1 MTSNNETRI
10 LVVDDEQPVSMIIG
24 RVLSD
29 EGFQVSLAS
38 NGQEA
43 LDCLR
48 ASRFDL
54 LLTDIYMPVLRGD
67 ELMQRALEHDPEM
80 AVLLITAID
89 DTSCAIDC
97 LKAGAYDF
105 LLKPF
110 DLEDVLIRVK
120 KALQRRNLEREN
132 KQYKQYLEERI
143 SETTQQLRRTVQQAL
158 ESLIYTLE
166 AKDPFTQ
173 NHSIRVADMSAEIA
187 RRMRPTDTRLHAQ
200 VRIAATFHDIGKIG
214 IPEQVIQKPG
224 KLTQDEMDVIKR
236 LPEIG
241 SMILAPMLDSE
252 IVKIVRG
259 HHESW
264 DGTGYPDRLAG
275 EEIPLGA
282 RIIAVADAYDAMN
295 SERPHRPPLSPPR
308 ILEILHE
315 GAGSQWDR
323 DVVYVFLKLA
333 SSGFLEGLAPS
344 SNGVS
349 KAAELSAE
357 MIGKDQLALVAQQI
371 PTQED
376 TPQPIRG
383 SRRVLGVGEHLDAEA
398 ARDLRQQIEALV
410 YGEIGEQIVLDL
422 SRCTDTDDQAL
433 HSIYSLDLITRRAG
447 RRLVLRDISEG
458 LAQRLHDAGLDGG
471 MLFEQSLRLAAQCPP
486 APSNGGF

>member
-1 MTSNNETRI
+1 MTPNNETRI
-10 LVVDDEQPVSMIIG
+10 LVVDDEEPVSLIIG
-24 RVLSD
+24 RILSD
-29 EGFQVSLAS
+29 EGFQVSLAT

-43 LDCLR
+43 LDLLR

-54 LLTDIYMPVLRGD
+54 LLSDIYMPVLRGD

-120 KALQRRNLEREN
+120 KALQRRHLEREN
-132 KQYKQYLEERI
+132 KEYKQYLEERVT
-143 SETTQQLRRTVQQAL
+143 ETTQQLRRTVQQAL

-173 NHSIRVADMSAEIA
+173 NHSIRVADMASEIA

-200 VRIAATFHDIGKIG
+200 IRIAATFHDIGKIG
-214 IPEQVIQKPG
+214 IPEQVLHKPG
-224 KLTQDEMDVIKR
+224 KLTHDEMDIIKR

-241 SMILAPMLDSE
+241 ATILAPMLDSE

-264 DGTGYPDRLAG
+264 DGTGYPDRLSG

-295 SERPHRPPLSPPR
+295 SERPHRPPLSPPH
-308 ILEILHE
+308 ILEILHD

-323 DVVYVFLKLA
+323 EVVYVFLKLA
-333 SSGFLEGLAPS
+333 SSGYLEGLAPS
-344 SNGVS
+344 SNGVG
-349 KAAELSAE
+349 KAAELSAAMLGREE
-357 MIGKDQLALVAQQI
+357 MNMLAVHTPI
-371 PTQED
+371 PVEA
-376 TPQPIRG
+376 PPPHIRG
-383 SRRVLGVGEHLDAEA
+383 SRGVLTVGPTIDADTVRTL
-398 ARDLRQQIEALV
+398 RDQIEDLIH
-410 YGEIGEQIVLDL
+410 GETREQIVLDL
-422 SRCTDTDDQAL
+422 AKCTDTSDQAL
-433 HSIYSLDLITRRAG
+433 QSIYSLDLITRRSG

-458 LAQRLHDAGLDGG
+458 LAGRLHDAGLDGG
-471 MLFEQSLRLAAQCPP
+471 MLFEHSLRLAV
-486 APSNGGF
+486 